1 VSGADPENPRQFEA
15 GRKFQ
20 RPFPTGKKPSKTMK
34 RSQAI
39 LFGALLS
46 IGLGASA
53 QGPQQQPAAPAQGPK
68 QNVAPGAAAQVLP
81 DFADLVERYGP
92 AVVNINTRTRGRGQQ
107 QLPPGLSEDDP
118 FFEFFR
124 RFMPDQQPPGRRGTP
139 PRGGDAPPQ
148 QPRGQLRPFG
158 LGSGF
163 VVSADGFIVTNAHV
177 VENAEEITVRFSDKR
192 ELIAKVI
199 GADTRSDV
207 AVIKVEAT
215 GLPVV
220 KIGDTKKLRV
230 GEWVIAIGSPFGFS
244 NTVTAGIVS
253 ATSRE
258 NLSGDPN
265 LDAVPFIQTDV
276 AVNPGNS
283 GGPLLNMRGEVV
295 GINSQIFSRT
305 GSFAGISFAIP
316 IDYAFNVADQLMKTG
331 KVVRGRIGVG
341 IQNVTKDL
349 ADSLGLG
356 KAAGAAV
363 SNVEDGSPAAKAGL
377 EVGDVILK
385 IDGRPVEG
393 SADLSRT
400 IRALKPGTKVN
411 LNVWRGGKPRD
422 LVVVVA
428 EFKDEEATRTAQAGK
443 GGKKPETK
451 PGKLGVAV
459 IELTAEQKR
468 VLKVTGGV
476 VVEAADGGALAAG
489 IGPGDVIMRVNNI
502 DIANVKVFNETI
514 AKIDPK
520 KPVALLIRDE
530 NGTRFVTFR
539 PEGD

>member
-1 VSGADPENPRQFEA
+1 
-15 GRKFQ
+15 
-20 RPFPTGKKPSKTMK
+20 MK
-34 RSQAI
+34 RLHAH
-39 LFGALLS
+39 LFGALLAL
-46 IGLGASA
+46 GLAAHA
-53 QGPQQQPAAPAQGPK
+53 QAPQPPAQGPK
-68 QNVAPGAAAQVLP
+68 QNVAPGAPAQVLP

-107 QLPPGLSEDDP
+107 QLPGLSEDDP

-124 RFMPDQQPPGRRGTP
+124 RFMPDQQPGQPGQRRGQ
-139 PRGGDAPPQ
+139 PRGERDPQ
-148 QPRGQLRPFG
+148 QPRGPLRPFG

-163 VVSADGFIVTNAHV
+163 VVTPDGYIVTNAHV

-192 ELIAKVI
+192 ELTAKVI

-207 AVIKVEAT
+207 AVIKVEGS
-215 GLPVV
+215 GLPTV

-356 KAAGAAV
+356 KAQGAAV
-363 SNVEDGSPAAKAGL
+363 SNVEDGSPASKAGL

-400 IRALKPGTKVN
+400 IRSLKPGTKVN

-422 LVVVVA
+422 VTVTVA

-443 GGKKPETK
+443 GAKKPETK

-459 IELTAEQKR
+459 VELTAEQKKA
-468 VLKVTGGV
+468 LKVTGGV
-476 VVEAADGGALAAG
+476 AVEAADGPALAAG
-489 IGPGDVIMRVNNI
+489 IGPGDVIMRVNNV
-502 DIANVKVFNETI
+502 DISSVKVFNETV
-514 AKIDPK
+514 AKLDTK

-539 PEGD
+539 PEGE